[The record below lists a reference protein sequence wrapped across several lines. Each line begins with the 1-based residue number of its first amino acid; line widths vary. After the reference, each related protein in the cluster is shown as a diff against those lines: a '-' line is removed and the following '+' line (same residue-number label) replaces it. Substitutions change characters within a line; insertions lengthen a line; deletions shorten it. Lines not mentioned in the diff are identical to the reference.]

1 MSSDLKRFGGALFDL
16 FVEGKL
22 PDDDTPFVSV
32 PAADTEPAPAP
43 TTCARCFGEG
53 EVAIR
58 GVIAPCP
65 ESSCPFRKRG

>member
-1 MSSDLKRFGGALFDL
+1 MSSDLKKLGSALFE
-16 FVEGKL
+16 FFTEGKL
-22 PDDDTPFVSV
+22 PDDDTPFVSQS
-32 PAADTEPAPAP
+32 AETEPAPPP